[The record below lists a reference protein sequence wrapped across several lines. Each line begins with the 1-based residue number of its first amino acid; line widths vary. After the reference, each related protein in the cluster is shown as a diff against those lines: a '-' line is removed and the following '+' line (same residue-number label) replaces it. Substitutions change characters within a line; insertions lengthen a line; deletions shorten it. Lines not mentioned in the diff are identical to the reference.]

1 MVMISCRNNFI
12 IWGIFQGDK
21 YPKDQS
27 SCKHCEIFS
36 GTDKRISVI
45 SIEHCTEV

>member
-1 MVMISCRNNFI
+1 MVMISCRNKSFEEF
-12 IWGIFQGDK
+12 FQGDK

-27 SCKHCEIFS
+27 SRKHCEIFS

-45 SIEHCTEV
+45 SFEHCTEV